1 MSRESL
7 RLLLERYQQN
17 QCSAEEKLM
26 IEKLYG
32 MLDKED
38 LDEILPN
45 EFDTIEQ
52 KLWYNISQQI
62 SSATPNSPSL
72 TRRPSRK
79 ISQIIWYAAAVIA
92 AFTLFTTYLF
102 FQDSKSPEYLAFRA
116 ASDLVA
122 KKNNTRSPLA
132 IQLEDGSKVVLQPGA
147 ILCYPLHFKPAK
159 REVSLQGEGYFL
171 ISKNPHRPFFV
182 YNKSVITRVVGTSFI
197 IKTNQLTDQTEVI
210 VKTGKVV
217 VCTNENKSLSLKH
230 LLNKA
235 DQVVLTPNQKTIYHP
250 DDENFE
256 TSLVPDPILIAGKYP
271 QKVTGQFDDVPL
283 LTVLNELQ
291 QLYGISIVVKNPEL
305 TKNNFTGD
313 ISGQNLYKKLDLICH
328 TIRAYYEISGTRI
341 IIKEKKQH

>member
-1 MSRESL
+1 MSREAL
-7 RLLLERYQQN
+7 RLLLERYQQQ

-32 MLDKED
+32 MLDRED

-52 KLWYNISQQI
+52 KLWNNINQQI
-62 SSATPNSPSL
+62 SPATPQSPSI
-72 TRRPSRK
+72 TRRPFRK
-79 ISQIIWYAAAVIA
+79 SYPIIWYAAAAIA
-92 AFTLFTTYLF
+92 ALTLFTTYLF
-102 FQDSKSPEYLAFRA
+102 FHDSKSPEYLAFKSA
-116 ASDLVA
+116 LDLVV
-122 KKNNTRSPLA
+122 KKNNTRSTLTV
-132 IQLEDGSKVVLQPGA
+132 QLEDGSKVVLQPGSA
-147 ILCYPLHFKPAK
+147 LCYPQHFKSAK

-197 IKTNQLTDQTEVI
+197 VKTDQQTDQTEVI

-230 LLNKA
+230 LFSKA
-235 DQVVLTPNQKTIYHP
+235 DQVVLTPNQKTIYSP
-250 DDENFE
+250 DKENFE
-256 TSLVPDPILIAGKYP
+256 TSLVPEPIPIPASYP
-271 QKVTGQFDDVPL
+271 QKITGQFDDAPL

-291 QLYGISIVVKNPEL
+291 QLYGISIAVDPEL
-305 TKNNFTGD
+305 TKNTFTGD

-328 TIRAYYEISGTRI
+328 TISAYYEISGTRI
-341 IIKEKKQH
+341 IIKEKKKH